1 LLRKHG
7 KWVFGRPEATVAGAP
22 APDLIPAE
30 TLKHQMQRTIEAHAP
45 EYLRNIVKVITET
58 GLRI

>member
-1 LLRKHG
+1 MASGFSADPKPRLQGPLLQTSS
-7 KWVFGRPEATVAGAP
+7 P
-22 APDLIPAE
+22 
-30 TLKHQMQRTIEAHAP
+30 LKHQMQRTIEAHAP